1 MVAVAEVAV
10 VAGSPDL
17 PPKIKTKLVI
27 FGITGDL
34 SKRKLLPALRKI
46 VKSQAVD
53 NLEIIGVSRSSL
65 NIRTLV
71 GKQLEEI
78 SRGITMDISNIDD
91 YRKLKKEI
99 LPKVG
104 EQTLIY
110 LSVPP
115 SASTRIAD
123 NLGEVRINNPRV
135 KLLFEKPFGL
145 DLASSEDMVERTS
158 RYFNEAQIYRIDH
171 YLAKEMV
178 QNIVAFRSGNA
189 MFRHLWG
196 NRAVERIEIRA
207 FETLGIAGRA
217 QFYEQTG
224 ALRDVVQGHLMQLL
238 ALVLMDIPSTLNWDQ
253 LSDLRL
259 QALRRVSSA
268 NPELAVRAQY
278 DSYKNEVDSSSSQV
292 ETFVKVDL
300 FSDSL
305 MWENIPLTLV
315 TGKALDR
322 KVTEIVVYFKTGH
335 VDQSNALRFKIQPD
349 EGIEIDLFV
358 KSPGYERVYERQKLQ
373 YKYPEDA
380 SLPEAYEQV
389 LVDAIRSRKS
399 LFTSSQ
405 EILES
410 WRILQPVLSS
420 WSLDDRPIAIYRS
433 GSTAQE
439 VIDGK

>member
-1 MVAVAEVAV
+1 MVAEVAVAEVV
-10 VAGSPDL
+10 GSMDL
-17 PPKIKTKLVI
+17 PAKIKTRLVI

-34 SKRKLLPALRKI
+34 SKRKLLPALRRI
-46 VKSQAVD
+46 VTSQSVGE
-53 NLEIIGVSRSSL
+53 LEIIGISRSQL
-65 NIRTLV
+65 NIQRLV
-71 GKQLEEI
+71 GPKLESL
-78 SRGITMDISNIDD
+78 SRGITMDIASLDD

-99 LPKVG
+99 LPKTG

-123 NLGEVRINNPRV
+123 SLGEVGINNPRV

-145 DLASSEDMVERTS
+145 DLASSQDMVERTS
-158 RYFNEAQIYRIDH
+158 RYFSESQIYRIDH

-196 NRAVERIEIRA
+196 NRAVERVEIRA
-207 FETLGIAGRA
+207 YETLGIAARA

-253 LSDLRL
+253 LPDLRL
-259 QALRRVSSA
+259 QALRRISPAS
-268 NPELAVRAQY
+268 PEQAIRAQY
-278 DSYKNEVDSSSSQV
+278 DTYKDEVGSSNSQI

-300 FSDSL
+300 YSDSL
-305 MWENIPLTLV
+305 MWENVPLVLV

-322 KVTEIVVYFKTGH
+322 KVTEIIIYFKTGH

-389 LVDAIRSRKS
+389 LVDAIKSRKS

-410 WRILQPVLSS
+410 WRILQPVLSNWYFNDS
-420 WSLDDRPIAIYRS
+420 PIAIYKS
-433 GSTAQE
+433 GTSAQE
-439 VIDGK
+439 IIDDK